1 MISGTYRAGS
11 QGVLDDALRPG
22 SQFLPITPQQEV
34 GMGHVVVAL
43 DSFKGS
49 ISAADASAAVAQ
61 GIRST
66 RSDVPVRCC
75 PIADGGEGTL
85 AALGSAGFSSVP
97 VRATGPLGERVR
109 SGYAYRRS
117 VAVVELADAAGMH
130 LLPAGGPDRRTA
142 ARASSLGAGQVLTA
156 AVTNGHPTVVL
167 ALGGSACTDGGAG
180 LLTALGARLLDAAG
194 EELPPGGMA
203 LHRLHRVDLRR
214 LHPRLAVSPRRSD
227 HPVEL
232 VLASDVD
239 NPLLGPLGAA
249 ATYGPQKGATPE
261 QVLHLEAGLAR
272 WAEVLSEA
280 TGTDLADR
288 AGAGAAG
295 GVGFAALVL
304 GAVLRPGIDL
314 VLGLTGIASQLT
326 DAELV
331 VTGEGSLDSQTLHGK
346 APAGVAA
353 AARAAGVPVIA
364 VAGRV
369 LLSRPELEAAGITG
383 ALALA
388 DLEPDPRR
396 SMRNARELLVRLGKR
411 IALTHLDRDRSP
423 LLA

>member
-1 MISGTYRAGS
+1 
-11 QGVLDDALRPG
+11 
-22 SQFLPITPQQEV
+22 
-34 GMGHVVVAL
+34 MGHVVVAL

-117 VAVVELADAAGMH
+117 VAVVELADAAGLH
-130 LLPAGGPDRRTA
+130 LLPAGGPDQRTA
-142 ARASSLGAGQVLTA
+142 ARASSLGAGQVLA
-156 AVTNGHPTVVL
+156 AALTNGHPTVVL

-261 QVLHLEAGLAR
+261 QVPHLEAGLAH

-280 TGTDLADR
+280 TGTDLAAR

-295 GVGFAALVL
+295 GVGFAALAL

-314 VLGLTGIASQLT
+314 VLGLTGLADQLT
-326 DAELV
+326 EAALV

-353 AARAAGVPVIA
+353 VAAARGIPVVA
-364 VAGRV
+364 VCGRTT
-369 LLSRPELEAAGITG
+369 LDPERLRGAGIDAAY
-383 ALALA
+383 ALT
-388 DLEPDPRR
+388 DIEPDPQRCFDEAAPLLER
-396 SMRNARELLVRLGKR
+396 LGERLARERLV
-411 IALTHLDRDRSP
+411 AADDDRMGATP
-423 LLA
+423 